1 MFKMMRAMFLSLQS
15 SRADGIL
22 RRRVLFLPRVRI
34 GAYQPDV
41 GESTRMRVR
50 ARPVRSFPHVGENV
64 QAFSDCPDA
73 NARYTIFD
81 DEWFDSGW
89 QVLSLTGYRGTA

>member
-1 MFKMMRAMFLSLQS
+1 MDPTHRHDTRHLIPHRHAKGLCNFPEALEL
-15 SRADGIL
+15 AD
-22 RRRVLFLPRVRI
+22 
-34 GAYQPDV
+34 
-41 GESTRMRVR
+41 
-50 ARPVRSFPHVGENV
+50 V

-89 QVLSLTGYRGTA
+89 QVLSLTGDRGTE